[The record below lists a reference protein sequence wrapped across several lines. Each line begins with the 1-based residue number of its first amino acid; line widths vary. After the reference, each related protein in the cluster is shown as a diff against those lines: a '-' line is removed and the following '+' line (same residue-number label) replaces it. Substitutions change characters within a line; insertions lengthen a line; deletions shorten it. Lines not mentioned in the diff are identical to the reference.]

1 MDRTIRVILAAV
13 DSKTHSCSSSS
24 GRVFR
29 RGSGRSLEEQPG
41 PGLSSR
47 WQPFA
52 HGAVAPQDAASS
64 RELQASG
71 LHSYLALGI
80 ARATE
85 LDYDVFGNWD
95 LYVNQTLPKW
105 QRFS

>member
-1 MDRTIRVILAAV
+1 MDRTIRVILASV
-13 DSKTHSCSSSS
+13 DSKTPSCSSSS
-24 GRVFR
+24 CCVVRT
-29 RGSGRSLEEQPG
+29 GSGRSLEGQPG

-52 HGAVAPQDAASS
+52 HGAVAPQDAAPS

-71 LHSYLALGI
+71 LHSYLALGMGC
-80 ARATE
+80 ATE
-85 LDYDVFGNWD
+85 LDYGVVGNWD
-95 LYVNQTLPKW
+95 LYVNQTLPLW